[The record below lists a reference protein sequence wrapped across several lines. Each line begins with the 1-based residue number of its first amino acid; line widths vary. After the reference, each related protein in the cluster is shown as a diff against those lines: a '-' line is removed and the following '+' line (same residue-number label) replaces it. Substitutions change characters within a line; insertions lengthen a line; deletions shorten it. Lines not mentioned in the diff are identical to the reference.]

1 MARLSIKV
9 LGPFQA
15 TLNGVP
21 LRLESNKVRALL
33 IYLAME
39 SGRPHS
45 REVLAEMFWPD
56 QAQRLA
62 MSDLRY
68 ALADLRSH
76 IEDRAEAPQFLIITH
91 VRFSSIHPVT
101 RGWMRCN

>member
-1 MARLSIKV
+1 MARLKMQV

-15 TLNGVP
+15 NLDGAP

-45 REVLAEMFWPD
+45 REVLAEMF
-56 QAQRLA
+56 
-62 MSDLRY
+62 
-68 ALADLRSH
+68 
-76 IEDRAEAPQFLIITH
+76 
-91 VRFSSIHPVT
+91 
-101 RGWMRCN
+101 